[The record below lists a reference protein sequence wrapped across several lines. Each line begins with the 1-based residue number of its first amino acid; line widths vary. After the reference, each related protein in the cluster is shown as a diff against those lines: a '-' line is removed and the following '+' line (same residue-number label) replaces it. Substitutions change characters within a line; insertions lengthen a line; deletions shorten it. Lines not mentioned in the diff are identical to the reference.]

1 MTANPH
7 RLPRDV
13 EPSHYRLHLE
23 PDLVTAT
30 FVGTERVTLSVH
42 QPVEL
47 IALNAI
53 DLEITEAWLVPM
65 ELDDQELDDQG
76 LNGDGRV
83 DLAISF
89 DAELERAHLAAP
101 ATVTPGRY
109 HLHTRF
115 SGELND
121 KLRGFYRSTF
131 SDVDG
136 HERTIATT
144 QFESTNARRAFPCWD
159 EPDFKAT
166 FGVTLTVNADL
177 FAVSCGQETGRTI
190 RGDGR
195 VDVTFADTMS
205 MSTYLVAFIVGPLE
219 ATDPVD
225 VDGTPLR
232 IVHPLG
238 QGHLTPFALECG
250 AFCVRYFEEYFAIP
264 YPGDKLDLVAVP
276 DFAFGAME
284 NLGCVTFREVL
295 LLIDPERATQPELQ
309 RAADVIAH
317 EIAHMWFGDLV
328 TMAWWEGLW
337 LKEAFATFMEMKA
350 TDAFRP
356 DWQRWVDFGLSKTAA
371 YDTDAL
377 TSTRAIEYEVISPAD
392 AEGMYDILT
401 YEKGAAVV
409 RMLEQY
415 LGEEQFRDGVRLYL
429 SRHAYG
435 NTRTTDLWDALEEA
449 TGQPVRAMMDS
460 WIFQGGFPLVSVS
473 LDGDTARLTQQ
484 HFRYAGEG
492 PTSFKVPIIVD
503 AVRGA
508 RRETQRLLLE
518 DAQAT
523 ISVPDAEAL
532 VLNVGGHAFY
542 RSRYEGSLAGSLL
555 DGAQELLSP
564 VERYALIDDAYAA
577 MLAGQLSAPDVL
589 AMCRGLANDDDLS
602 VWQRIAGALGGLS
615 RLLEGADLARFE
627 AEVRGLAQPALDIV
641 GWEPAAGESDRQ
653 RELRATLFALAGT
666 VGNSPDVAQRAA
678 LLDTRAAVAGSGAG
692 VADGAGVTDG
702 AGADGVVEPSL
713 AAAAVSVLAHG
724 GDRARWES
732 FRDRAAAAT
741 TPQDQRRF
749 TFALADFPSWEL
761 TEAALE
767 LCRSGDIKT
776 QDGPFV
782 VGRALANRRVAGP
795 TWAWMEQHW
804 DELSELFATNTIARM
819 VGPIT
824 TITDAALADTVET
837 FLDAHPVPQGAKTVA
852 QNREKMGVMVAL
864 AQRESARLATAV
876 S

>member
-13 EPSHYRLHLE
+13 EPSHYQLHLE
-23 PDLVTAT
+23 PNLVTAS
-30 FVGTERVTLSVH
+30 FVGTERVTVIVH
-42 QPVEL
+42 QPVDRIE
-47 IALNAI
+47 LNAI
-53 DLEITEAWLVPM
+53 DLDITEAWLLPA
-65 ELDDQELDDQG
+65 EEHRDGDHEQELD
-76 LNGDGRV
+76 RIE
-83 DLAISF
+83 LAISF
-89 DAELERAHLAAP
+89 DAELERAHLSAPGTMAA
-101 ATVTPGRY
+101 GRY

-115 SGELND
+115 AGELND

-131 SDVDG
+131 KDVDG
-136 HERTIATT
+136 QERTIATT

-166 FGVTLTVNADL
+166 FGVTLTVDADL
-177 FAVSCGQETGRTI
+177 FAVSCGQETARAT
-190 RGDGR
+190 RPDGR
-195 VDVTFADTMS
+195 VDVTFADTMA

-225 VDGTPLR
+225 VNGTPLR

-295 LLIDPERATQPELQ
+295 LLIDPDRATQPELQ

-377 TSTRAIEYEVISPAD
+377 TSTRAIEYEVISPTD

-415 LGEEQFRDGVRLYL
+415 LGEDAFRDGVRLYL

-449 TGQPVRAMMDS
+449 TNHPVRAMMDS
-460 WIFQGGFPLVSVS
+460 WIFQGGFPMVSVS
-473 LDGDTARLTQQ
+473 LEGDTATLSQQ
-484 HFRYAGEG
+484 HFRYAGTG
-492 PTSFKVPIIVD
+492 PTTFQVPVIVD
-503 AVRGA
+503 AVHGT
-508 RRETQRLLLE
+508 RRQTHRLLLE
-518 DAQAT
+518 AT
-523 ISVPDAEAL
+523 PASLQVPDAAVL
-532 VLNVGGHAFY
+532 VLNAGGHGFY
-542 RSRYEGSLAGSLL
+542 RSRYEGTLAAGLL
-555 DGAQELLSP
+555 DAAQELLSP

-589 AMCRGLANDDDLS
+589 AMCQGLANDDDLS

-627 AEVRGLAQPALDIV
+627 ALVRGLAQPALDIV
-641 GWEPAAGESDRQ
+641 GWEPAAGERDRQ

-678 LLDTRAAVAGSGAG
+678 LLDARALVAGTAGSAASAGSGA
-692 VADGAGVTDG
+692 AAG
-702 AGADGVVEPSL
+702 VEPSL

-749 TFALADFPSWEL
+749 IFALADFPSWEL

-767 LCRSGDIKT
+767 LCRSGEIKT

-782 VGRALANRRVAGP
+782 VGRALSNRRVAEP
-795 TWAWMEQHW
+795 TWTWMEQHW
-804 DELSELFATNTIARM
+804 DELSELFATNTISRM
-819 VGPIT
+819 VGSIT
-824 TITDAALADTVET
+824 TITDARLAGEVER
-837 FLDAHPVPQGAKTVA
+837 FLDTHPVPQGAKTVA

-864 AQRESARLATAV
+864 AQRESARLAAAV
-876 S
+876 G